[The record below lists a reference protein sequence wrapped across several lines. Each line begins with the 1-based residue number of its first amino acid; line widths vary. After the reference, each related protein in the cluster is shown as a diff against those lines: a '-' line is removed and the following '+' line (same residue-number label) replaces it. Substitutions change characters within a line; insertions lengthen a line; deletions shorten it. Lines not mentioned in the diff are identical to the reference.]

1 MQYELL
7 LQLRDALI
15 SLKGL
20 LILLISMT
28 MISSPI
34 LGGIGAITVTTELKW
49 LRSYE
54 TIGFNTLDEDI
65 GLDEYAIA
73 GEKQW
78 YIRTV
83 PKSEGQF
90 IVAENSADIFGK
102 TEVFVKCERCVYYD
116 EFSNPIA
123 GKAIRQKSGQTKYNG
138 LRYIKDYPQP
148 KKSIISA
155 NLLKRAF
162 AAIARDATSTDGVL
176 TNVSSISWSHTN
188 TGTNLILIFGVS
200 IKDATDA
207 DRQVSTTTLPTYN
220 AVNMTQANYANN
232 DADNYTKEFWYLV
245 NPATGAN
252 TISITYNQSEDVS
265 YGHSVSYAG
274 VHQTTPIDGTAG
286 GNINN
291 ANSISTS
298 TVTVAD
304 NAWVIDLARNNNA
317 CTGVNLAT
325 TIAGQLELAEAS
337 SSNLAAALSDKGP
350 ITPAGAT
357 SMGWDDG
364 CNDGFMEW
372 QHLLVRI
379 APAAEAEAAAPPP
392 QKSHIIIVD

>member
-34 LGGIGAITVTTELKW
+34 LGGIGAISVTTELKW
-49 LRSYE
+49 FRSYE
-54 TIGFNTLDEDI
+54 TVGFNTLDEDI

-73 GEKQW
+73 GKNQW

-83 PKSEGQF
+83 PKNEGQF
-90 IVAENSADIFGK
+90 IVTENPTDTLGK
-102 TEVFVKCERCVYYD
+102 TEVSVKCEKCVYYD
-116 EFSNPIA
+116 EFLDA
-123 GKAIRQKSGQTKYNG
+123 GAISRVKSEQTKYNG

-176 TNVSSISWSHTN
+176 ANVSSISWSHTN
-188 TGTNLILIFGVS
+188 TGTNLILVVGIS
-200 IKDATDA
+200 IKDGVDA

-220 AVNMTQANYANN
+220 TVNMTQSNYANN
-232 DADNYTKEFWYLV
+232 DADNFTEEFWYLI